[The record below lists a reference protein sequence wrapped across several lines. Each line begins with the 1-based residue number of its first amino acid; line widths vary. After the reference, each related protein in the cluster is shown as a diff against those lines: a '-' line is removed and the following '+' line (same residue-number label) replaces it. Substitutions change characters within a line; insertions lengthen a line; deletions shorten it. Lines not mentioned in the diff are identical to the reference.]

1 MKNRGSDSRN
11 QRRNTNGN
19 GGERRP
25 PLNWQVIKVF
35 DHGHV
40 RAVVTRAQLDNGS
53 SRYSFRIGKADREDA
68 ERVRANIDSRDIN
81 DFNLASE
88 DVEGFLEGLT

>member
-1 MKNRGSDSRN
+1 MKNRERDSRN
-11 QRRNTNGN
+11 QRHNTN

-53 SRYSFRIGKADREDA
+53 SRYSFRIGKTDYNDA
-68 ERVRANIDSRDIN
+68 ERVRANVDSRDIN
-81 DFNLASE
+81 DFILVSE
-88 DVEGFLEGLT
+88 DIEEFLEGLT